1 MYPLNFFL
9 LIEMY
14 SMLQMNTN
22 YLSPSDEEI
31 SLPAETSEG
40 ETTLNDLQVIIIIHL
55 YMLKVVN

>member
-1 MYPLNFFL
+1 
-9 LIEMY
+9 
-14 SMLQMNTN
+14 MLQMNTN

-40 ETTLNDLQVIIIIHL
+40 ETTLNDLQAIIILHL

>member
-1 MYPLNFFL
+1 
-9 LIEMY
+9 MY

-40 ETTLNDLQVIIIIHL
+40 ETTLNDLQVIIILHL
-55 YMLKVVN
+55 YMLKVVT

>member
-9 LIEMY
+9 PLEMY
-14 SMLQMNTN
+14 SMLQLNTN

-40 ETTLNDLQVIIIIHL
+40 ETTLNDL
-55 YMLKVVN
+55 